1 MTERLLTVE
10 DAATM
15 LGRTPHAV
23 YRMVARRQL
32 PYRKAQKRL
41 VFVESELALGG
52 TSAEVKAASRDLLQD
67 NRATEVGTLEAGG
80 AQYRIVET
88 AATLSGERG

>member
-10 DAATM
+10 EAATM
-15 LGRTPHAV
+15 LGRTPHAI

-41 VFVESELALGG
+41 VFVESELQAFISALPGVTLDELRERRGG
-52 TSAEVKAASRDLLQD
+52 PR
-67 NRATEVGTLEAGG
+67 
-80 AQYRIVET
+80 
-88 AATLSGERG
+88 